1 LKRGNY
7 FDKIKD
13 AVAHQKRILSGILVS
28 VSALQFFYKL
38 KCASSDGALPA
49 QCVWHS
55 CIASGEEG
63 GSNDALTENEGS
75 APSDFLSTFP
85 QLGCYQ
91 SDISDRV
98 WVEFQN
104 LAVRLRT
111 GSCSAESVI
120 VPNET
125 SDASIIQSMQP
136 SPDHA
141 LAYSVFEDTG
151 IVVIGLATLESEIY
165 VAFPGTMS
173 PLDACGSVTYLN
185 RTLKQS
191 GSHLFQSEVA

>member
-1 LKRGNY
+1 MS
-7 FDKIKD
+7 
-13 AVAHQKRILSGILVS
+13 HQRRILSGILVS

-38 KCASSDGALPA
+38 KCNSSEGSLPT

-55 CIASGEEG
+55 CITSSDNSIALAISADENDG
-63 GSNDALTENEGS
+63 G

-85 QLGCYQ
+85 QLGCYPEGMT
-91 SDISDRV
+91 DRV

-111 GSCSAESVI
+111 GSSCAESVMD
-120 VPNET
+120 N
-125 SDASIIQSMQP
+125 SDASASSIIESVQP

-151 IVVIGLATLESEIY
+151 VVVIGLATLESEIY
-165 VAFPGTMS
+165 VAFPGTIS

-191 GSHLFQSEVA
+191 GSHLFQSEIA